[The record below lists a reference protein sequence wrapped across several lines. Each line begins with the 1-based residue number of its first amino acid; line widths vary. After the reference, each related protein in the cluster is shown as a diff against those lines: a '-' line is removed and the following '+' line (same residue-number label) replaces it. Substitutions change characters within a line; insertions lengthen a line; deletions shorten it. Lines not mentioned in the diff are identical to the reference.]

1 MTKKKSIRRDAKKPK
16 GSNKKQKAK
25 TEYQRERDA
34 YKAMPKSRRHPVKP
48 GKPQFVN
55 HD

>member
-1 MTKKKSIRRDAKKPK
+1 MAKKTKAIRPDAKKPK

-34 YKAMPKSRRHPVKP
+34 YKAMPKCRKHPVKP

-55 HD
+55 N